1 MRVDAM
7 DTFAPIVNEA
17 YREYA
22 DLLLQH
28 HRRLA
33 EGEESADE
41 TIRVEDAMTELWDR
55 LDPIQ
60 RKSLSGLGSDLNWV
74 RQGARPAP
82 LAPRPEDVSPEARK
96 ALDEAR
102 NASNWHTLLHQLRLC
117 GSAIPAN
124 DLARLRAEAW
134 LKLGEPQIARIFQE
148 LVPHSPEGSSSSRP
162 RPRG

>member
-1 MRVDAM
+1 M
-7 DTFAPIVNEA
+7 DTFAPTVNEV

-22 DLLLQH
+22 DLLLRH

-33 EGEESADE
+33 EGEPTADE
-41 TIRVEDAMTELWDR
+41 TIEVEDEMTELWEQ

-74 RQGARPAP
+74 RRGGLAAP
-82 LAPRPEDVSPEARK
+82 LAPKPEDVTTEAWK
-96 ALDEAR
+96 ALDEAS

-117 GSAIPAN
+117 GPAIPAN
-124 DLARLRAEAW
+124 DLARLRAEIW
-134 LKLGEPQIARIFQE
+134 SKLGEPQIARVFRE
-148 LVPHSPEGSSSSRP
+148 LLPHSLEESSSSGP

>member
-1 MRVDAM
+1 M
-7 DTFAPIVNEA
+7 DTFAPTVNEV
-17 YREYA
+17 YRKYA
-22 DLLLQH
+22 DLLLRH

-74 RQGARPAP
+74 RQGAGPAP
-82 LAPRPEDVSPEARK
+82 LAPKPAEVSPEARK
-96 ALDEAR
+96 VLEQAR

-117 GSAIPAN
+117 GSAIPAD

-134 LKLGEPQIARIFQE
+134 SKLGEPQIAGFFQE
-148 LVPHSPEGSSSSRP
+148 FLRHSPEESSSSRP